1 MVLDSVFQSFLADS
15 PACVMTRAIL
25 EHGFSGALVDALFD
39 RTAQFQYTR
48 ELHFSS
54 VVEVIGR
61 VVFRQS
67 NSVGAAHQE
76 LKSKGLLGV
85 SSTAV
90 YDKINGLEPAISA
103 ELVRVNAARL
113 APCVRQLGAR
123 PPLLPGLRLRIIDG
137 NHFAA
142 TEHRLAPLRTIK
154 NAPLPAQ
161 AIAVYEPDVDLVTDI
176 VVCEDAHAQERSMT
190 PELLELA
197 RPGDCFLADRNFCTK
212 RLAFGLASKGAFF
225 LFRQHKTNLSGRL
238 TGQRRYI
245 GRVPTGA
252 VYEQQL
258 RVEDD
263 DGRRLLLRRVT
274 LMLDQPTRDGETEL
288 HLVTNVPKDMAT
300 ALVLAVLYQER
311 WTIEGMFQTVT
322 VSLRCELATLARPR
336 AAILAFCVAI
346 TGYHVLA
353 LQRAAIRAEHGKEA
367 EEMTSDYYLADEIA
381 GTMRGMLVVLPAEKW
396 SWFRECSTGEF
407 TAFLREAAARMNMA
421 RFRKHPRGPKR
432 PAPKRH
438 IVGRGSHVATKRI
451 LDASRRLLKSP

>member
-1 MVLDSVFQSFLADS
+1 MILDSVFQSFLADS

-25 EHGFSGALVDALFD
+25 EHGLSGAQVDALFD

-48 ELHFSS
+48 ELLFSS

-67 NSVGAAHQE
+67 GSVGSAYQE
-76 LKSKGLLGV
+76 LKSKGRLGV

-90 YDKINGLEPAISA
+90 YDKLNRLEPAISA
-103 ELVRVNAARL
+103 ELVRLTATRL
-113 APCVRQLGAR
+113 APCMRKLGAR
-123 PPLLPGLRLRIIDG
+123 PPLLPGLRLRIVDG

-142 TEHRLAPLRTIK
+142 TEHRLAPLRTVK

-161 AIAVYEPDVDLVTDI
+161 AIAVYEPDIDLVTDI

-197 RPGDCFLADRNFCTK
+197 RPDDCFLADRNFCTK
-212 RLAFGLASKGAFF
+212 RLAFGLADKGAFF
-225 LFRQHKTNLSGRL
+225 LFRQHRTNLPGRL
-238 TGQRRYI
+238 TGLRRYV

-258 RVEDD
+258 RSEDED
-263 DGRRLLLRRVT
+263 ERRLLLRRIT
-274 LMLDQPTRDGETEL
+274 LVLDQPTRDGETEL
-288 HLVTNVPKDMAT
+288 HLVTNVPKGTAT
-300 ALVLAVLYQER
+300 ALELAVLYQER

-322 VSLRCELATLARPR
+322 VSLRCELATLPHPR

-353 LQRAAIRAEHGKEA
+353 VERAAIRAEHGTEA
-367 EEMTSDYYLADEIA
+367 EELTSNYYLADEIA
-381 GTMRGMLVVLPAEKW
+381 GTMRGMLVVLPPEKW
-396 SWFRECSTGEF
+396 SWFRECSTDEF
-407 TAFLREAAARMNMA
+407 AVFLREAAKRMNMA

-438 IVGRGSHVATKRI
+438 VLGRGSHVATKR
-451 LDASRRLLKSP
+451 LMDASRQVAKSP